1 MAKCYNCGTQI
12 PSDDKL
18 RLCDRCK
25 SVLLPFIKFTDVST
39 SSAVRRLIANEHNL
53 RSRGVTDSGM
63 EYLMR
68 ICQAHD
74 EAKLE
79 EQAHREAAKNVTPPP
94 PAPEPRPVLPREEYT
109 EIDLPLEEPLDLCR
123 ESYGGAVGAVQVLL
137 LLSGAAFLG
146 WGIYRYAALAVCEI
160 PCLIGTAACFSASA
174 LCPPLKKLI
183 HDMEELKKR
192 FR

>member
-146 WGIYRYAALAVCEI
+146 WGIYRYAALAVYEI
-160 PCLIGTAACFSASA
+160 PCLIGAAACFSASA